1 MKLFGAASVYFGAN
15 IINAG
20 IPFFLLPI
28 LTRVL
33 SPTDYGTVAMF
44 SVVLSVFGVFTGLCM
59 HSAIAVRYFD
69 LPQEELAEY
78 ITTCIGILV
87 VSTALLLGLVLLL
100 HDPISLISG
109 IRIEWLLVAVL
120 VSSFQ
125 FIINLRL
132 SLWQVAGKAWRYGA
146 FQTCRTTADA
156 FLSLFLV
163 LVFLLAWQGR
173 VLGQSAAV
181 VGFGCVALVWLRKDL
196 LLRKPSTWRTHAI
209 DALKFGL
216 PLIPHSIGG
225 LLIIAT
231 DRVIIN
237 STLGGQSVGIY
248 MVALQIS
255 MAIGLSTE
263 AFNKAYA
270 PWLFSRLSTGDVS
283 VHKTLVL
290 GTYAYIGIIF
300 LLAILYSGLAYLGLP
315 YLVGPEFQSCAQL
328 IPYLAIGFAF
338 GGCYYMVT
346 GSIFFSRRT
355 KMLAGITLICG
366 LVNVPLTWVLTEV
379 LSLEGAAIAFL
390 LTNAMFFCLTWVAA
404 NHVYPLPWLRFWVK
418 GTY

>member
-44 SVVLSVFGVFTGLCM
+44 SVVLSVFGVFTGM
-59 HSAIAVRYFD
+59 SVHGAISVRYFD
-69 LPQEELAEY
+69 LSKKELAQY

-87 VSTALLLGLVLLL
+87 VSSTLLMGVVLLL
-100 HDPISLISG
+100 HNFISSFSG
-109 IRIEWLLVAVL
+109 IRVEWLLIAVL

-132 SLWQVAGKAWRYGA
+132 SLWQVAGNAWKYGA
-146 FQTCRTTADA
+146 FQICRTTADA
-156 FLSLFLV
+156 ILSLFFV
-163 LVFLLAWQGR
+163 LVMLLAWKGR
-173 VLGQSAAV
+173 ILGQSAAV
-181 VGFGCVALVWLRKDL
+181 IGFGCVAIVWLLADSL
-196 LLRKPSTWRTHAI
+196 LTKSPTWKIYAK
-209 DALKFGL
+209 DALSFGL

-237 STLGGQSVGIY
+237 SVLGSQSVGIY
-248 MVALQIS
+248 MVAVQICI
-255 MAIGLSTE
+255 AIGLSTE

-270 PWLFSRLSTGDVS
+270 PWLFKSLATRDVKI
-283 VHKTLVL
+283 HKTLVL

-300 LLAILYSGLAYLGLP
+300 LLSILYSVLAYSAVP
-315 YLVGPEFQSCAQL
+315 YLVGSEFQSSAQL

-346 GSIFFSRRT
+346 NYIFFARRT
-355 KMLAGITLICG
+355 KMLSGITLLCG
-366 LVNVPLTWVLTEV
+366 LVNVPLTWTLTKAMD
-379 LSLEGAAIAFL
+379 LQGAAIAFL
-390 LTNAMFFCLTWVAA
+390 LTNALFFFLTWIAA
-404 NHVYPLPWLRFWVK
+404 NQAYPMPWRSYARNNL
-418 GTY
+418 